1 MDLII
6 QIMVNLLR
14 GVAVGIA
21 NIIPGVSGGTM
32 ALILG
37 IYERLITAI
46 GNLGPG
52 TVKSVFK
59 GRKAMMEEL
68 DRAAVV
74 FLGTLGFGAM
84 VTIVA
89 VAKVM
94 KYLLMEQHDPT
105 YGFFFGLVLVSV
117 VVPYRMIKRKS
128 LGALVAAA
136 LAVVMVVGLTLAMPG
151 EERLSSAREKACLK
165 MARTQAKAALKG
177 GPGAAAVAARPLPA
191 VCHAVVEQNKG
202 KKVSMDVARLFF
214 FFLAGAIAIS
224 AMILPGISGSFMLL
238 LMGIYF
244 DMLNCINSVR
254 VGVTARQWGDITEP
268 AILLAVFSLGCLL
281 GLLLFTR
288 LLKFL
293 LQRFH
298 DVTLAYLTGLIIGS
312 LYAIWPFKTPAYAIP
327 GDRSTRV
334 DLDNI
339 LPAGF
344 STNELLTVVA
354 VLAGVAMVAVF
365 VWFEIR
371 QSKEERA

>member
-6 QIMVNLLR
+6 QTLVNLLR

-52 TVKSVFK
+52 TIKSVFK
-59 GRKAMMEEL
+59 GRKAFIDEMRRVDL
-68 DRAAVV
+68 V
-74 FLGTLGFGAM
+74 FLGTLGVGAM

-94 KYLLMEQHDPT
+94 KYLLVEQHNPT

-128 LGALVAAA
+128 AGALVAAGLA
-136 LAVVMVVGLTLAMPG
+136 LVMVVGLTLAMSG
-151 EERLSSAREKACLK
+151 EERLASAREKQCLK
-165 MARTQAKAALKG
+165 IARTQAKAALKA
-177 GPGAAAVAARPLPA
+177 GPGAKVASLPP
-191 VCHAVVEQNKG
+191 VCDAVVQQNKG
-202 KKVSMDVARLFF
+202 KKVSMELGKLLF

-244 DMLNCINSVR
+244 DMLNCINTVR
-254 VGVTARQWGDITEP
+254 VGITARQWGAITEP
-268 AILLAVFSLGCLL
+268 AILLAVFALGCLL

-293 LQRFH
+293 LARYH
-298 DVTLAYLTGLIIGS
+298 DVTLAFLTGLIIGS
-312 LYAIWPFKTPAYAIP
+312 LYAIWPFKHPEYAIP
-327 GDRSTRV
+327 GDPSTRV
-334 DLDNI
+334 DMHNV
-339 LPAGF
+339 LPPGF
-344 STNELLTVVA
+344 SSDAILTAVA
-354 VLAGVAMVAVF
+354 VLGGAAIVAVF
-365 VWFEIR
+365 VWFEMR
-371 QSKEERA
+371 QNKPKAA

>member
-37 IYERLITAI
+37 IYQRLITAI

-52 TVKSVFK
+52 TVKALFK
-59 GRKAMMEEL
+59 GREAFLEEMRRVDL
-68 DRAAVV
+68 V
-74 FLGTLGFGAM
+74 FLGTLGVGAM
-84 VTIVA
+84 VTIVV
-89 VAKVM
+89 VAGGM
-94 KYLLMEQHDPT
+94 RYLLMEQHDPT

-117 VVPYRMIKRKS
+117 VVPYRMIERKS
-128 LGALVAAA
+128 AGAMVAAL
-136 LAVVMVVGLTLAMPG
+136 LAVVLVVGLTMAMSG
-151 EERLSSAREKACLK
+151 EERLTSARDKQCLK
-165 MARTQAKAALKG
+165 MARAHSKAMLKG
-177 GPGAAAVAARPLPA
+177 GDAAAAAKPLPA
-191 VCHAVVEQNKG
+191 VCDAVVQQNKG
-202 KKVSMDVARLFF
+202 KKVSMDVGQLVF

-244 DMLNCINSVR
+244 DMLNCINTVR
-254 VGVTARQWGDITEP
+254 VGVTARQWGEITEP
-268 AILLAVFSLGCLL
+268 AVLLAVFALGCLL

-298 DVTLAYLTGLIIGS
+298 DVTLAFLTGLIVGS
-312 LYAIWPFKTPAYAIP
+312 LYAIWPFKHPAFAIP
-327 GDRSTRV
+327 GDPTTRV
-334 DLDNI
+334 DMHNI
-339 LPAGF
+339 LPAGVT
-344 STNELLTVVA
+344 SNELLTLMA
-354 VLAGVAMVAVF
+354 VLAGAAIVGGF
-365 VWFEIR
+365 VWYEIK
-371 QSKEERA
+371 QNKAEA